1 MGSSLPDGSPL
12 PLHKDK
18 RFNGFAVGTVE
29 PLLIHSCKSQIKRQG
44 TTHLKRVI
52 VTPAVYG
59 SFVRLYSVFRYPHW
73 AGFTDYTSPYGVA
86 VCYVVVRQLELPGH
100 CDLPDHQAGTP
111 YSEGTGPFCRVPLPQ
126 IIPTRLS
133 LFN

>member
-29 PLLIHSCKSQIKRQG
+29 PLLIHS
-44 TTHLKRVI
+44 
-52 VTPAVYG
+52 
-59 SFVRLYSVFRYPHW
+59 
-73 AGFTDYTSPYGVA
+73 GFTDYTSPYGVA